1 MTHEFLD
8 ALRAYLVEMVHAC
21 AHFLPRLVAAL
32 IMLLLGFLVAI
43 ALRALTRRVLHW
55 LRFNAL
61 MERTGARQFL
71 QHARLHEPDQLVASL
86 VFWLTWIVLV
96 LSVMQTLGIG
106 AVDALARDF
115 VHYLPQLFSAV
126 VILVFG
132 SFLSIVAW
140 RAALLA
146 AVNSRVP
153 APKLVAALARAVIM
167 LAAVAM
173 AIEQLAIGRQ
183 VILAAFVISF
193 GALMLALALAF
204 GLGGRHVARRY
215 LERRL
220 NLNGGDHPPPGG
232 EDSHL

>member
-8 ALRAYLVEMVHAC
+8 ALRAYLVEMMHAS
-21 AHFLPRLVAAL
+21 ARFMPRLLAAL
-32 IMLLLGFLVAI
+32 FMLVVGFVVAT
-43 ALRALTRRVLHW
+43 ALRALTRRALQW

-71 QHARLHEPDQLVASL
+71 QHARLHEPDRLVASL

-96 LSVMQTLGIG
+96 LAVLQTLGIG
-106 AVDALARDF
+106 AVDALTRDF
-115 VHYLPQLFSAV
+115 VHYLPKLFSAV
-126 VILVFG
+126 LILVLG

-140 RAALLA
+140 RASLLA
-146 AVNSRVP
+146 AVNARVP
-153 APKLVAALARAVIM
+153 APKLVAALARVVVV

-173 AIEQLAIGRQ
+173 ALEQLAIGRQ

-220 NLNGGDHPPPGG
+220 NRADLPAPGD